1 MLYFY
6 VLGALLALIL
16 LIGIFKFLWQ
26 LEIFIA
32 RLSLAW
38 QIIYWLGLIISFII
52 AIWYIY
58 LN

>member
-16 LIGIFKFLWQ
+16 LIGIFKFLWR